1 MLFNVELSDV
11 RAEGAI
17 RNYLVQSSHL
27 TEEVTEVQKG
37 KRCYQSLTGN
47 FMA

>member
-17 RNYLVQSSHL
+17 RNHLVQSSHL
-27 TEEVTEVQKG
+27 TEEVTKVQKG
-37 KRCYQSLTGN
+37 KRCYQSLTRN